1 MQQGENTMKTML
13 RSAAVVAAL
22 TGTMAL
28 GAPAQAGTMEQ
39 TSVALPATTVTFLP
53 VYVAEDAGMWKK
65 LGLDVSIH
73 NITGMGSTN
82 AMLAGSVDFAV
93 QSGPSLIRGNIRG
106 RHMLGVAEMADH
118 EAFALMAHKASFSGL
133 NWKGSLKERMQALKG
148 KRISVNSPN
157 TVVDVLLRYYGEKA
171 GINTKTDMTEVYMQ
185 PTEAIAAMKSGSID
199 AAMLNYPWVETAE
212 RENAGDLLVNAITE
226 LPELTPTIATTTTTR
241 QGFCNDHKSICTKL
255 VHGYVEAHKFIHE
268 HTDEALKIALKRMPG
283 ANKSDLE
290 KSLNVLVKAMPE
302 TPRYNDAAFAH
313 TQQLMIFGGI
323 LHKEEAQKDFK
334 GMFTNKYVDMFAPKS
349 S

>member
-1 MQQGENTMKTML
+1 MKTML
-13 RSAAVVAAL
+13 RSAALVAAL
-22 TGTMAL
+22 MGATAL
-28 GAPAQAGTMEQ
+28 GAPAQAETMEQ

-106 RHMLGVAEMADH
+106 RHMLGIAEMADH
-118 EAFALMAHKASFSGL
+118 EAFALVAHKAAFGGL
-133 NWKGSLKERMQALKG
+133 NWKGSLKERVTALKG
-148 KRISVNSPN
+148 KKISVDSPN
-157 TVVDVLLRYYGEKA
+157 TVVDVLLRYYAEKSGLNA
-171 GINTKTDMTEVYMQ
+171 KADMTEVYMQ

-199 AAMLNYPWVETAE
+199 AAMLNYPWVETAQ
-212 RENAGDLLVNAITE
+212 REGADMLVNAITE

-241 QGFCNDHKSICTKL
+241 QGFCNDHESICTKL

-268 HTDEALKIALKRMPG
+268 HTDQALRIALKRMPG
-283 ANKSDLE
+283 ANREDLE
-290 KSLNVLVKAMPE
+290 KSLNVLVKAMP
-302 TPRYNDAAFAH
+302 TVPRYNDAAFAH
-313 TQQLMIFGGI
+313 TQELMIFGGI
-323 LHKEEAQKDFK
+323 LHKEEAQKEFK